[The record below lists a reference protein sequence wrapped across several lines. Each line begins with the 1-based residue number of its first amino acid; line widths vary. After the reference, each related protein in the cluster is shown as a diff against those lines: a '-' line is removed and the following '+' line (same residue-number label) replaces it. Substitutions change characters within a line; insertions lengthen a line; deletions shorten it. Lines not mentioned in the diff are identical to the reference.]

1 MADAKRNNK
10 AFVTPPATRSVE
22 SPVDMLTHEHYQQ
35 SDLFKKIAELSQDYT
50 VPEGVDG
57 MLKDSFSV
65 LKEFEI
71 NLHRHLHLEN
81 NILFP
86 KALKLEK
93 ELTA

>member
-1 MADAKRNNK
+1 LPDGADGT
-10 AFVTPPATRSVE
+10 FT
-22 SPVDMLTHEHYQQ
+22 
-35 SDLFKKIAELSQDYT
+35 
-50 VPEGVDG
+50 
-57 MLKDSFSV
+57 DSLRL

-71 NLHRHLHLEN
+71 NLHKHLHLEN

>member
-1 MADAKRNNK
+1 
-10 AFVTPPATRSVE
+10 V
-22 SPVDMLTHEHYQQ
+22 
-35 SDLFKKIAELSQDYT
+35 ISQDT
-50 VPEGVDG
+50 SPEDVNGIY
-57 MLKDSFSV
+57 KDSLSL

-71 NLHRHLHLEN
+71 NLHKHLHLEN